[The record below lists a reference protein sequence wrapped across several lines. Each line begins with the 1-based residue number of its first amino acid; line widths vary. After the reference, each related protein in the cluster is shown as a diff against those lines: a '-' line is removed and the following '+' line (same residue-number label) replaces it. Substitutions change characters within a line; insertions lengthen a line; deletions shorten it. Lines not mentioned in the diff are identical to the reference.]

1 MDSPRDTTSD
11 LAAQAVEVCLCF
23 HTRKASRAIT
33 QVFDHILAPA
43 GLKATQLSLLMVV
56 NASGPMRIGDL
67 ADALVSDSTTVS
79 RTIKPLVKAELV
91 ALDANETDR
100 RIKMIRLTRTG
111 QSALERA
118 LPLWQTAQSHVA
130 KQLGG
135 GTVQTLLPALESAA
149 RLGSTDTSRL

>member
-1 MDSPRDTTSD
+1 MENGLSPSSE

-33 QVFDHILAPA
+33 QVFDHILAPT

-56 NASGPMRIGDL
+56 SAREPLRIGDL

-79 RTIKPLVKAELV
+79 RTIKPLIKAGLIQ
-91 ALDANETDR
+91 DSTDSQDR
-100 RIKMIRLTRTG
+100 RIKRISLSSSG
-111 QSALERA
+111 HAALERA
-118 LPLWQTAQSHVA
+118 LPLWQDAQSHIA

-135 GTVQTLLPALESAA
+135 STVQTLLPALESAA
-149 RLGSTDTSRL
+149 KLGPTDERKL